1 MIANGGVMNHTEFR
15 ALRKST
21 GLSMI
26 GASKLFNTPYETWKS
41 WENGKRPVKG
51 IAVKVLKLYI
61 INNYLRESLDNLK
74 EVYLG

>member
-1 MIANGGVMNHTEFR
+1 MNHTEFR
-15 ALRKST
+15 ALRKTT

-26 GASKLFNTPYETWKS
+26 KASKLFNTPYETWKS

-51 IAVKVLKLYI
+51 VAIKALQLYI
-61 INNYLRESLDNLK
+61 INKYLSETVSNLK